1 MCNMCFK
8 IDKIST
14 TTTFTVQYKDCI
26 IVVKNVPCLE
36 CSVCGEI
43 LFSNDVSEK
52 LEKII
57 EVAKK
62 LLQEV
67 AVIEVHLE
75 GCTFS

>member
-1 MCNMCFK
+1 MCNMCFQ

-26 IVVKNVPCLE
+26 IVVKNVPCSE

-43 LFSNDVSEK
+43 LFSNEVSEK
-52 LEKII
+52 LEKIV
-57 EVAKK
+57 ETAKR

-67 AVIEVHLE
+67 AVID
-75 GCTFS
+75 FARAA

>member
-8 IDKIST
+8 IDKILEPLPDEESI
-14 TTTFTVQYKDCI
+14 KI
-26 IVVKNVPCLE
+26 VPCLE

-67 AVIEVHLE
+67 AVID
-75 GCTFS
+75 FARAA

>member
-43 LFSNDVSEK
+43 LFSNDVSDSSK
-52 LEKII
+52 LPLLSII
-57 EVAKK
+57 
-62 LLQEV
+62 
-67 AVIEVHLE
+67 LE
-75 GCTFS
+75 IIHQYMENGIYIKNIQM

>member
-14 TTTFTVQYKDCI
+14 TTTFTVKKKKKI

-36 CSVCGEI
+36 CTVCGEI

-67 AVIEVHLE
+67 AVID
-75 GCTFS
+75 FARAA

>member
-57 EVAKK
+57 EAAKK

-67 AVIEVHLE
+67 AVID
-75 GCTFS
+75 FARAA

>member
-57 EVAKK
+57 LKILNMEK
-62 LLQEV
+62 
-67 AVIEVHLE
+67 I
-75 GCTFS
+75 

>member
-26 IVVKNVPCLE
+26 RVVKNVTCLE

-52 LEKII
+52 LENII

-67 AVIEVHLE
+67 AVID
-75 GCTFS
+75 FARAA

>member
-8 IDKIST
+8 IDKIS
-14 TTTFTVQYKDCI
+14 KDCI

-67 AVIEVHLE
+67 AVID
-75 GCTFS
+75 FARAA

>member
-14 TTTFTVQYKDCI
+14 TTTFTVQYKGCI

-67 AVIEVHLE
+67 AVID
-75 GCTFS
+75 FARAA

>member
-8 IDKIST
+8 IDKIYT

-67 AVIEVHLE
+67 AVID
-75 GCTFS
+75 FARAA